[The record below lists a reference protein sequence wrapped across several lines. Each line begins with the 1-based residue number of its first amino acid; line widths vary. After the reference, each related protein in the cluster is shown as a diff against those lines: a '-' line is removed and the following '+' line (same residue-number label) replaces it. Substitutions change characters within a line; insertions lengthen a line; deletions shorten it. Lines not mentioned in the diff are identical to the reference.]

1 MFDFLT
7 QAFISKFLKFVV
19 VGFSGMLVDYGFT
32 FLFKEIVRIQ
42 KYIANSIGFI
52 IAATTN
58 YIFNRVW
65 TFQSDNPDI
74 AVEYTEFLVIS
85 IIGLGINNLILWLI
99 VSRLKWNFYVSKF
112 FAIGVVT
119 FWNFLANY
127 FITFGQTI

>member
-65 TFQSDNPDI
+65 TFHSDNPDI
-74 AVEYTEFLVIS
+74 AVEYTKFLVIS

-99 VSRLKWNFYVSKF
+99 VSRLKWNFYVSKL